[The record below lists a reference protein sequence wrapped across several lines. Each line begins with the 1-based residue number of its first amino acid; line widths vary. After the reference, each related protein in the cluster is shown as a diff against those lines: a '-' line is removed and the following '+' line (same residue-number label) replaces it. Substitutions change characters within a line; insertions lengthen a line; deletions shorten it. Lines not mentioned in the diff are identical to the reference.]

1 MNSFPSR
8 LSLPNDLGDLLLTP
22 QWPGLPPSVRFGLIA
37 IVCIVPLL
45 LVLWLYRW
53 ELRLVSRVTALSLLG
68 LRLVVLALLLSLICL
83 QPVHA
88 RDKTFGLPGR
98 VLVAVDRSDS
108 MDVADPQRTPADKL
122 RLARALKLI
131 GDLAPDDQVA
141 GWIED
146 YEDRRSPQ
154 WLTEEEKKL
163 DRLKRRE
170 LETLRKQCRDVIC
183 AHVDALTRG
192 AAARRVLGP
201 EGVGLL
207 STLTAKH
214 GVELVGFHQEAWN
227 LRPDQLDELFR
238 TPDGG
243 RASSAAVSASAYT
256 DIRRP
261 LLRALE
267 MAGPGQG
274 KVLGVV
280 LLTDGQHNYD
290 ESPVKKAAEMGD
302 RGLPIYPIALGAR
315 RPPPDAAMVALKA
328 PPAVFRDIDLNVE
341 ARFKVSGMTAQD
353 FYVRL
358 LGMDKK
364 ELGRHVY
371 RHDGRDQE
379 RTETFKIRLDKA
391 GTQMLVASIEPAD
404 PDAKETRTDNNSRA
418 VIVNVADDKAKVLLI
433 DGEARW
439 EYHYLA
445 TALKRDR
452 RMQLQTVVFNQPRLK
467 ELDPEE
473 ARQLGLPRQQLP
485 AGADALAEFDCIIL
499 GDVAP
504 EQLPLADRIR
514 LEKYVADRGG
524 TLVILAGKRSMPLAY
539 AETAPGGISDP
550 LRKLLP
556 IEAPRVVNLKDGF
569 PVTLT
574 EEGRETNFMR
584 GGVDPGAADEYWS
597 QLPKHYW
604 AVIGQSKPGA
614 MPLAYLADRLPDVS
628 PDPNSERER
637 RQGLIVR
644 QNYGLGRVLYV
655 GLDST
660 WRWRYRAGDSYHHAF
675 WGYAI
680 HWAAAD
686 KALGAGND
694 YVRFGTARPVYRKGE
709 RPEIVVRLS
718 EELGALRTD
727 MLAGARILHEK
738 GPNDEEAVALVPLTR
753 RPARPRVLEGQAPAL
768 PPGQYALELV
778 IPDLEQK
785 LNSLPSTNPG
795 VAGAKPTGPGRAT
808 FSVLPPDSTELIDLA
823 TNWTLLEELASK
835 SGGKV
840 FTPEDA
846 SELADLLARQT
857 VPFVEH
863 HEQRLWQWWVVLVLV
878 VSLLTLEWV
887 GRKLAGLP

>member
-1 MNSFPSR
+1 MSFFPSR

-22 QWPGLPPSVRFGLIA
+22 QWPGLPPALRFGLIA
-37 IVCIVPLL
+37 LVCVVPLL

-53 ELRLVSRVTALSLLG
+53 ELRLVSRVTALGLLG
-68 LRLVVLALLLSLICL
+68 LRLVVLLLLLGLVSL
-83 QPVHA
+83 QPVLAH
-88 RDKTFGLPGR
+88 DKIFGLPGR
-98 VLVAVDRSDS
+98 VLVAVDRSES
-108 MDVADPQRTPADKL
+108 MDVADPQRSPADKL
-122 RLARALKLI
+122 RLARALKII
-131 GDLAPDDQVA
+131 GDLATDDQVA

-146 YEDRRSPQ
+146 YEDKRSPQ
-154 WLTEEEKKL
+154 LLSEEERKL

-170 LETLRKQCRDVIC
+170 LETRRKQARDEIF
-183 AHVDALTRG
+183 ARVDALTRG
-192 AAARRVLGP
+192 DIARRVLGT
-201 EGVGLL
+201 EGVGVL
-207 STLTAKH
+207 STLTDKH
-214 GVELVGFHQEAWN
+214 AVELIGFHQEAWN

-238 TPDGG
+238 PPAGNG
-243 RASSAAVSASAYT
+243 ASAAGNASAYT
-256 DIRRP
+256 DVRRP

-267 MAGPGQG
+267 MAAPGQG

-302 RGLPIYPIALGAR
+302 RGLPIYPVALGAR
-315 RPPPDAAMVALKA
+315 KAPPDAALIAVKA
-328 PPAVFRDIDLNVE
+328 PPTVFRDVDLNVE
-341 ARFKVSGMTAQD
+341 VRFKVSGMAAGE
-353 FYVRL
+353 FNVRL
-358 LGMDKK
+358 LDKGKK
-364 ELGRHVY
+364 ELGRQVY

-379 RTETFKIRLDKA
+379 RTETFTIRLDKA
-391 GTQMLVASIEPAD
+391 GTQALVAVIEPAD
-404 PDAKETRTDNNSRA
+404 ATVKETRLDNNSKT
-418 VIVNVADDKAKVLLI
+418 VVVSVADDKAKVLLI

-445 TALKRDR
+445 TALQRDR
-452 RMQLQTVVFNQPRLK
+452 RMQLQTVVFNQPRLR

-485 AGADALAEFDCIIL
+485 PGADALAEFDCIIL

-524 TLVILAGKRSMPLAY
+524 TLVVLAGKRSMPLSY
-539 AETAPGGISDP
+539 AEMAAGGISDP

-556 IEAPRVVNLKDGF
+556 IEAPRVANVPDGF
-569 PVTLT
+569 AVTLT

-584 GGVDPGAADEYWS
+584 PGVEAGAADDFWS

-604 AVIGQSKPGA
+604 AVVGRAKPGA
-614 MPLAYLADRLPDVS
+614 MPLAYLAERLPEVPADA
-628 PDPNSERER
+628 NGERER
-637 RQGLIVR
+637 EQGLIVR
-644 QNYGLGRVLYV
+644 QNYGFGRVLYV

-660 WRWRYRAGDSYHHAF
+660 WRWRYRTGDLHHHTF
-675 WGYAI
+675 WGDAI

-694 YVRFGTARPVYRKGE
+694 YVRFGTSRPVYRKGE
-709 RPEIVVRLS
+709 RPEITVRLG
-718 EELGALRTD
+718 EELGVIRSDL
-727 MLAGARILHEK
+727 LAGARILHQK

-768 PPGQYALELV
+768 PPGEYALELV
-778 IPDLEQK
+778 IPDLEAK
-785 LNSLPSTNPG
+785 LKSLPVGNAAAP
-795 VAGAKPTGPGRAT
+795 GAKAAGPGRAT
-808 FSVLPPDSTELIDLA
+808 FSVLPPDSTELLNLETNWALLEDLA
-823 TNWTLLEELASK
+823 AK

-857 VPFVEH
+857 VPYVEH
-863 HEQRLWQWWVVLVLV
+863 HEQRLWQWWVMLAVI
-878 VSLLTLEWV
+878 VSLLSLEWA